1 MLTHRFEQS
10 YSILQVDCRLQEID
24 VVVLAGA
31 VSDVAE
37 KGNDEKDQKFLHVFR
52 LRKWTKI
59 EVFPFT

>member
-52 LRKWTKI
+52 LRK
-59 EVFPFT
+59 